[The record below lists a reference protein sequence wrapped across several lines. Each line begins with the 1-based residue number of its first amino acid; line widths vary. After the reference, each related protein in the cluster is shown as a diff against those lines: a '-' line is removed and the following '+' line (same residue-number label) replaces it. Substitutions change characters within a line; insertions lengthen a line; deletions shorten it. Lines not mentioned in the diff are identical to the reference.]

1 MTHRGAKFGTSAVE
15 VQVAVPQIPLPL
27 LKQRAPTEVVSERLL
42 QKAGGFVASI
52 GQWGGCTFDG
62 GVDDNI
68 RNAVYEMLPTITL
81 SRCRAAKWGS
91 LKLPSRCSSKI
102 SLSSSRVRTGGGG
115 DSRFPSILMRADD
128 TSTFSGG
135 SPLSQW
141 TLTMFSGSDPG
152 GSEWWL
158 WRLCPVILPLNQAFP
173 R

>member
-68 RNAVYEMLPTITL
+68 RNAVYDAANCYLITL
-81 SRCRAAKWGS
+81 SSCKMGVFEAPFALL
-91 LKLPSRCSSKI
+91 LKK
-102 SLSSSRVRTGGGG
+102 
-115 DSRFPSILMRADD
+115 FPSLLLESELEVEVTRA
-128 TSTFSGG
+128 
-135 SPLSQW
+135 SPAS
-141 TLTMFSGSDPG
+141 
-152 GSEWWL
+152 
-158 WRLCPVILPLNQAFP
+158 
-173 R
+173 

>member
-27 LKQRAPTEVVSERLL
+27 LKQRVLTEVVSERLL

-68 RNAVYEMLPTITL
+68 RNAVYDAANYCLVTLP
-81 SRCRAAKWGS
+81 RCKMGVFEAPFALL
-91 LKLPSRCSSKI
+91 LKNFPLFFSS
-102 SLSSSRVRTGGGG
+102 
-115 DSRFPSILMRADD
+115 PN
-128 TSTFSGG
+128 
-135 SPLSQW
+135 
-141 TLTMFSGSDPG
+141 
-152 GSEWWL
+152 
-158 WRLCPVILPLNQAFP
+158 WRW